1 MSAGH
6 SPTGASGMAR
16 WEPCPGSVALSATIA
31 QRGSST
37 AAEEGT
43 AAHDLAAIWLETG
56 LPPVFPDLDMFH
68 AVGDYVVTCNRFY
81 TPEQQRLGAVRGVET
96 RFDHSATHPGVYGT
110 ADYWVYWP
118 WLKHLVV
125 IDFKYGAGK
134 FVEAQN
140 NPQGLYYVVGLAMAH
155 PEFDIATAEIGIV
168 QPRCRAN
175 TGIETTRFWN
185 TDWFEIE
192 KFKTRMLNAIART
205 NEPNAPL
212 QMGDHCIFCP
222 AKAICPEQQ
231 KERDMALTR
240 EFVFHKGAQV
250 YDVRELAKALSMRE
264 ALRAYLK
271 ALDEFAY
278 AEMKAGV
285 EVPGFKLV
293 EKLGQRKYKDE
304 ALTLNTLR
312 AAGFSDAVTCTKP
325 ELLSPAQLEKAVPS
339 FKELLQEHTVKESS
353 GLTVVES
360 SDKRQAVKVQPEK
373 EFHALTLESLGL

>member
-1 MSAGH
+1 ME
-6 SPTGASGMAR
+6 R
-16 WEPCPGSVALSATIA
+16 WEPCPGSVALSATIE
-31 QRGSST
+31 QRVSSV

-43 AAHDLAAIWLETG
+43 IAHDLAAIWLETG
-56 LPPVFPDLDMFH
+56 LPPVFPDLEMFQ
-68 AVGDYVVTCNRFY
+68 AVGEYVATCNKFY
-81 TPEQQRLGAVRGVET
+81 SPEHQRLGAIRGFET
-96 RFDHSATHPGVYGT
+96 HFDHSAKHPGVYGT
-110 ADYWVYWP
+110 TDYWVYWP
-118 WLKHLVV
+118 WLKHLTV

-134 FVEAQN
+134 FVEVKE
-140 NPQGLYYVVGLAMAH
+140 NPQCLYYVVGLALAH
-155 PEFDIATAEIGIV
+155 PEFDVATAEIGIV

-175 TGIETTRFWN
+175 TGTETTRFWS

-192 KFKTRMLNAIART
+192 KFKTRMLKAIERT

-212 QMGDHCIFCP
+212 KMGDHCIFCP

-231 KERDMALTR
+231 KERDLALQR
-240 EFVFHKGAQV
+240 EFILKPGTKV

-285 EVPGFKLV
+285 DVPGFKLV
-293 EKLGQRKYKDE
+293 EKLGQRKYKDA

-312 AAGFSDAVTCTKP
+312 AAGFSDSVTCTKP
-325 ELLSPAQLEKAVPS
+325 ELLSPAQLEKAIPA
-339 FKELLQEHTVKESS
+339 FKEVLKEHTIKESS
-353 GLTVVES
+353 GLTVVEV
-360 SDKRQAVKVQPEK
+360 SDKREAVKVQPEK